1 MDIKEKVGRL
11 AIAITSFSI
20 YLPVIAGIITPMI
33 WLLAAWYSAWYV
45 IGVIFPFSEI
55 WTGLWLPNL
64 SPTFLIIIGIIEYS
78 IVCIGLII
86 LIKALWEL
94 SSKRFDTDR
103 LVTTGL
109 YQRVRHPQHLGI
121 SIALLPLALLN
132 VTYSPYWSG
141 IRPGD
146 IFAWSFVTFLLLV
159 VSDLEEAGL
168 SNRFKDEYEVYCKK
182 TPFFLPWKFPFRI
195 GLNVKQ
201 LERGKPARYVIGF
214 VAYWCIMVITIYPFT
229 LIHLDWTM

>member
-1 MDIKEKVGRL
+1 MDIKEKLGRL
-11 AIAITSFSI
+11 VVAISSFSI

-33 WLLAAWYSAWYV
+33 WLLPAWYSAWYV
-45 IGVIFPFSEI
+45 VGVIFPFSEI

-64 SPTFLIIIGIIEYS
+64 SPAFLIIIGIIEFS
-78 IVCIGLII
+78 VVCIGFAIF
-86 LIKALWEL
+86 IKALWEL
-94 SSKRFDTDR
+94 SSKQIEMEG

-121 SIALLPLALLN
+121 SLVLLPLALFN

-159 VSDLEEAGL
+159 VGDLEEVGL
-168 SNRFKDEYEVYCKK
+168 SDHFKDEYEEYCKN
-182 TPFFLPWKFPFRI
+182 TPFFLPWEFPFKI
-195 GLNVKQ
+195 SLNVKQ

-214 VAYWCIMVITIYPFT
+214 IAYWCIMVIAIYPFT
-229 LIHLDWTM
+229 LIQLDWTM